1 MKTVTVYSQPN
12 CPHCVRV
19 KNQLE
24 GLEISYEEVN
34 IQRDLDAREKIT
46 EDWGYS
52 QVPVVEYDGDTIL
65 NPSPNELEDF
75 LDLGSVF
82 DEF

>member
-1 MKTVTVYSQPN
+1 MITVYSQPN
-12 CPHCVRV
+12 CPHCDRV

-24 GLEISYEEVN
+24 SLELDYTEINVR
-34 IQRDLDAREKIT
+34 RDAKALDKIT
-46 EDWGYS
+46 QDWGYS

-65 NPSPNELEDF
+65 NPYPIELEDF
-75 LDLGSVF
+75 LEIGSVF